1 MLSRV
6 SKLIGVARSNF
17 DLRLPTQ
24 YGWGVSL
31 DLRFVKGLVGQK
43 CSW

>member
-24 YGWGVSL
+24 SGWGVSP
-31 DLRFVKGLVGQK
+31 DLRVVEGLVE
-43 CSW
+43 